1 MAGRKVVS
9 VALEAKV
16 QGFISGMRSAKASV
30 DDLTAA
36 AAPNKQTAFDDL
48 SNKAAVAGGAIA
60 VGLGVAVKKFAE
72 FDSAMSAVQANSGST
87 GAQLESLRQAAIDL
101 GADTKFSA
109 TEAADGINELSKAG
123 VSAND
128 ILGGGLKG
136 SLDLAAAGQIGVGEA
151 AETAATAMTQFN
163 LNGSEIPHVAD
174 LLTNAANKAQGGVG
188 DLAEAL
194 KQGGLVAASTGL
206 TIDETTASLAAFAS
220 AGLTGS
226 DAGTSLKTMLQRL
239 SAPSGEAAALM
250 EKLGISA
257 YDASGEFVG
266 MEALAGQLQTGLS
279 GLTAEQRNSALAT
292 IFGSDAVRAANI
304 LYAEGANGIS
314 KWTTEVTEQGAAAK
328 QAAILNDNLK
338 GDIERLGGALDSAFI
353 KTGSG
358 ANGALRTLVQ
368 GLTGVVDSVG
378 SIPGPVLLAGGAL
391 TSLAL
396 VGPKVVSSFRGL
408 KAEAAAVGLSM
419 DNIASRGPR
428 AAEAMH
434 GLDRGA
440 RAAAK
445 GFAVLSAAKV
455 AAETLQSDELAVG
468 VEKATERVLGAN
480 DAVAEMNKI
489 LEENAV
495 KSFEADST
503 IRSLGDAADVAFNPS
518 KMESFS
524 KGNEA
529 VWKGLTLGLV
539 DVTTKTDEANDAFS
553 QIDAQL
559 AGLVQGGNA
568 DAANSLFQQY
578 ADEVAKSGVSTDE
591 FKTKL
596 PGFTEALAA
605 AGNQSKL
612 AGDGM
617 AGMGDDAAT
626 AEQAVSDLSD
636 AVRGLGDTLLQQE
649 ASQDAYEASLD
660 SMAESIKENGRTLDA
675 STEAG
680 RANRAALRDLANET
694 QEWAAATLEAGGS
707 TEKVQGILD
716 RGRAKWIANRDALG
730 ANKTETRALANELFK
745 IDGLDATAKVDAKT
759 EGAKKKADDFK
770 RVITGMDGQKAS
782 VSVQEKGAGESKARV
797 LSFNT
802 TIRDLSG
809 KTVTVTEEGADVSQ
823 VRVRQLDGALLGLP
837 GHKKVQVTEVGS
849 TAAGEMVVE
858 FKNKVYA
865 IPASRTAQIR
875 QEGADQAKSRVLGL
889 NESIRLLNGKTVKV
903 GEDGAQNATG
913 RVRTLDGTIFGLKGK
928 TVSVQEIGATASG
941 DRVVNLNGKI
951 YALSGKTVDAK
962 ANVYGQPQVDGLRNS
977 IGAMSDKTV
986 TVTTVI
992 NRINRAMPFADGGVL
1007 DRPAIGSQAPQIRA
1021 AGGRG
1026 ITWAEDGAGPW
1037 EAFISGHPN
1046 KRRRSRAIAAETVDR
1061 LGGQIL
1067 WDAQSGLREAFASGG
1082 IYSRWRAQLRNV
1094 RALSNR
1100 YRWEDGSRQIQ
1111 VFEDGTAR
1119 WAGYGSAP
1127 AAVAQAIASLNA
1139 AQDAYESGLN
1149 APQQRQRRPWQHS
1162 QEFYDARSRWASA
1175 PERQWQHSAEY
1186 TRKQAQWARERKA
1199 GSSVWQHSEEYKR
1212 KQAEWKAARN
1222 RGAFMRSTPSAHEG
1236 RTYVSPSTRGSW
1248 SSGSAGVGHASVGIT
1263 EAGMERAITSAFSR
1277 VKVVTNINGR
1287 AFAGVIQRT
1296 TADRK
1301 GR

>member
-163 LNGSEIPHVAD
+163 LKGSEIPHVAD

-206 TIDETTASLAAFAS
+206 NIDETTASLAAFAS

-396 VGPKVVSSFRGL
+396 VGPKVVSSYRDAKATFDSLGISFDKVSAKAPRASAAAAGLGKALGGLAVAATVYGALEDDFAKIGSEQLIRKFNDTADGVTALDEAIRKASNGKSDVVDLGSTIEAAFDPGVPERFGQGMDATLSAISFGTIEARGGMAQATERL
-408 KAEAAAVGLSM
+408 KELDSTLATMVSSGDADGAARMMSDIEAAA
-419 DNIASRGPR
+419 R
-428 AAEAMH
+428 AQGVSVDELKKKFPQYAEA
-434 GLDRGA
+434 
-440 RAAAK
+440 
-445 GFAVLSAAKV
+445 V
-455 AAETLQSDELAVG
+455 
-468 VEKATERVLGAN
+468 
-480 DAVAEMNKI
+480 
-489 LEENAV
+489 
-495 KSFEADST
+495 
-503 IRSLGDAADVAFNPS
+503 
-518 KMESFS
+518 
-524 KGNEA
+524 
-529 VWKGLTLGLV
+529 
-539 DVTTKTDEANDAFS
+539 
-553 QIDAQL
+553 
-559 AGLVQGGNA
+559 
-568 DAANSLFQQY
+568 
-578 ADEVAKSGVSTDE
+578 
-591 FKTKL
+591 
-596 PGFTEALAA
+596 AA
-605 AGNQSKL
+605 AGNASDR

-617 AGMGDDAAT
+617 SGMGDDAAT

-636 AVRGLGDTLLQQE
+636 AIRGLGDALLQQE
-649 ASQDAYEASLD
+649 ASQDGYEASLD
-660 SMAESIKENGRTLDA
+660 AVNESIRENGRTLDA
-675 STEAG
+675 STEKG
-680 RANRAALRDLANET
+680 RANRAALRDLATST
-694 QEWAAATLEAGGS
+694 QEWAAAELEAGAS
-707 TEKVQGILD
+707 TTKVQGILD
-716 RGRAKWIANRDALG
+716 QGRAKWIAHRDALG
-730 ANKTETRALANELFK
+730 QNRAETRRLADELFS
-745 IDGLDATAKVDAKT
+745 IDGLDPKAKIDVEADS
-759 EGAKKKADDFK
+759 AKKKADDFK

-782 VSVQEKGAGESKARV
+782 VSVQEKGAGESKTRVKGLIDQINGLFGKDVKVTESGASPSKARV
-797 LSFNT
+797 LAFNT

-809 KTVTVTEEGADVSQ
+809 KTVTVSEAGATAATA
-823 VRVRQLDGALLGLP
+823 RAAGLRQGIASING
-837 GHKKVQVTEVGS
+837 KTVTVTEVGTTES
-849 TAAGEMVVE
+849 GNRVVM
-858 FKNKVYA
+858 FKNKIYEV
-865 IPASRTAQIR
+865 PASRT
-875 QEGADQAKSRVLGL
+875 S
-889 NESIRLLNGKTVKV
+889 N
-903 GEDGAQNATG
+903 
-913 RVRTLDGTIFGLKGK
+913 
-928 TVSVQEIGATASG
+928 
-941 DRVVNLNGKI
+941 VN
-951 YALSGKTVDAK
+951 
-962 ANVYGQPQVDGLRNS
+962 ANVNGQGNVDGLRSS
-977 IGAMSDKTV
+977 IGALSDKTV
-986 TVTTVI
+986 TVTTVF
-992 NRINRAMPFADGGVL
+992 NRINRVFGALNADGGMHERTPVGLAQSFADGGFA
-1007 DRPAIGSQAPQIRA
+1007 AIGSQQPQLRA

-1037 EAFISGHPN
+1037 EAFISGHPG
-1046 KRRRSRAIAAETVDR
+1046 KKRRSRAIAAETVER
-1061 LGGQIL
+1061 LGGQIM
-1067 WDAQSGLREAFASGG
+1067 WDVEGGLREAFAGGG
-1082 IYSRWRAQLRNV
+1082 IYSRWQSQLRNV
-1094 RALSNR
+1094 RALSKR
-1100 YRWEDGSRQIQ
+1100 YKWEDGSRQIQ

-1119 WAGYGSAP
+1119 WRGYGAAP
-1127 AAVAQAIASLNA
+1127 AGVAQAIAALNA
-1139 AQDAYESGLN
+1139 AQDAYEDGLN
-1149 APQQRQRRPWQHS
+1149 APAPQRQSRPWQHS
-1162 QEFYDARSRWASA
+1162 RAFYDARSRWASA
-1175 PERQWQHSAEY
+1175 PDEEWQHSAEY

-1199 GSSVWQHSEEYKR
+1199 GSGAWRHSEEYKR
-1212 KQAEWKAARN
+1212 KQAARN

-1236 RTYVSPSTRGSW
+1236 RTYVSPSTRGS
-1248 SSGSAGVGHASVGIT
+1248 SSRGGAAGGAVTATFTDAQIRRLEAAQERGAYRGARDGIASREKG
-1263 EAGMERAITSAFSR
+1263 AARR
-1277 VKVVTNINGR
+1277 VTAVQMSGGR
-1287 AFAGVIQRT
+1287 AG
-1296 TADRK
+1296 
-1301 GR
+1301 

>member
-30 DDLTAA
+30 DDLTKA

-48 SNKAAVAGGAIA
+48 SNKAALAGGAIA

-87 GAQLESLRQAAIDL
+87 GAELAKLRDAAINL
-101 GADTKFSA
+101 GADTQFSA
-109 TEAADGINELSKAG
+109 TEAAEGINELAKAG
-123 VSAND
+123 VGAGD

-163 LNGSEIPHVAD
+163 LKGSEIPHVAD

-188 DLAEAL
+188 DLSQAL
-194 KQGGLVAASTGL
+194 QQGGLVAASTGL

-304 LYAEGANGIS
+304 LYSEGAQGIS
-314 KWTTEVTEQGAAAK
+314 KWTDEVTESGAAAK

-396 VGPKVVSSFRGL
+396 VGPKVVSSYRDAKATFDSLGISFDKISAKAPRASAAAAGLGKALGGLAVAATVYGALEDDFAKIGSEQLIRKFNGTADGVTALDDAIRKASNGKSDVVDLGSTIEAAFDPSGLERYGQVMDAVLPTISLGMIEARGGVAQATERL
-408 KAEAAAVGLSM
+408 KELDSTLATMVSSGDADGAARMMSDIEAAA
-419 DNIASRGPR
+419 R
-428 AAEAMH
+428 AQGVSVDELRAKFPQYAEA
-434 GLDRGA
+434 
-440 RAAAK
+440 
-445 GFAVLSAAKV
+445 V
-455 AAETLQSDELAVG
+455 
-468 VEKATERVLGAN
+468 
-480 DAVAEMNKI
+480 
-489 LEENAV
+489 
-495 KSFEADST
+495 
-503 IRSLGDAADVAFNPS
+503 
-518 KMESFS
+518 
-524 KGNEA
+524 
-529 VWKGLTLGLV
+529 
-539 DVTTKTDEANDAFS
+539 
-553 QIDAQL
+553 
-559 AGLVQGGNA
+559 
-568 DAANSLFQQY
+568 
-578 ADEVAKSGVSTDE
+578 
-591 FKTKL
+591 
-596 PGFTEALAA
+596 AA

-730 ANKTETRALANELFK
+730 ANKTETRALADELFK

-797 LSFNT
+797 KGLINQINGLFGKDVKVTESGASPSKARVLSFNT

-809 KTVTVTEEGADVSQ
+809 KTVTVTEAGASAATA
-823 VRVRQLDGALLGLP
+823 RAAGLRQGIASING
-837 GHKKVQVTEVGS
+837 KTVTVTEVG
-849 TAAGEMVVE
+849 TTEAGNRVVM
-858 FKNKVYA
+858 FKNKIYEVP
-865 IPASRTAQIR
+865 PART
-875 QEGADQAKSRVLGL
+875 SNV
-889 NESIRLLNGKTVKV
+889 T
-903 GEDGAQNATG
+903 
-913 RVRTLDGTIFGLKGK
+913 
-928 TVSVQEIGATASG
+928 
-941 DRVVNLNGKI
+941 
-951 YALSGKTVDAK
+951 
-962 ANVYGQPQVDGLRNS
+962 ANVNGQNNVQGLINS
-977 IGAMSDKTV
+977 IGALSDKTV

-1094 RALSNR
+1094 RGLSNR
-1100 YRWEDGSRQIQ
+1100 YKWEDGSRQIQ

-1119 WAGYGSAP
+1119 WVGYGSAP
-1127 AAVAQAIASLNA
+1127 AGVARAIASLNA

-1149 APQQRQRRPWQHS
+1149 APQRQRQRRPWQHS
-1162 QEFYDARSRWASA
+1162 QEFYDARARWASA
-1175 PERQWQHSAEY
+1175 PDRQWQHSAAY
-1186 TRKQAQWARERKA
+1186 TRKQAEWARERKA
-1199 GSSVWQHSEEYKR
+1199 GSRAWQHSDHYLD
-1212 KQAEWKAARN
+1212 KQAEWKAERS
-1222 RGAFMRSTPSAHEG
+1222 RGAFMRSPSRHEG
-1236 RTYVSPSTRGSW
+1236 RTYVSPTTRGSW
-1248 SSGSAGVGHASVGIT
+1248 SSGAAGGGTVAATFTDAQIRRLEAAQERGAYRGARDGIAT
-1263 EAGMERAITSAFSR
+1263 REKGAARR
-1277 VKVVTNINGR
+1277 VAATQRSGGR
-1287 AFAGVIQRT
+1287 G
-1296 TADRK
+1296 
-1301 GR
+1301 

>member
-87 GAQLESLRQAAIDL
+87 GAELESLRKAALDL
-101 GADTKFSA
+101 GADTQFSA
-109 TEAADGINELSKAG
+109 TEAADGINELAKAG
-123 VSAND
+123 VGASD

-163 LNGSEIPHVAD
+163 LEGGEIPHVAD

-188 DLAEAL
+188 DLAQAL

-220 AGLTGS
+220 AGLIGS

-304 LYAEGANGIS
+304 LYAEGADGIS

-328 QAAILNDNLK
+328 QAATLTDNLQ
-338 GDIERLGGALDSAFI
+338 GDVERLGGALDSAFI

-358 ANGALRTLVQ
+358 ANSALRTLVQ
-368 GLTGVVDSVG
+368 GLTGVVDHVG
-378 SIPGPVLLAGGAL
+378 KIPGPVLLAGGAL

-396 VGPKVVSSFRGL
+396 VAPKAISSFRGL

-455 AAETLQSDELAVG
+455 AAETLQSDDLAVG

-529 VWKGLTLGLV
+529 VWKSLTLGLV
-539 DVTTKTDEANDAFS
+539 DVTTKTDEANEAFS
-553 QIDAQL
+553 QIDSQL
-559 AGLVQGGNA
+559 AALVQGGNA
-568 DAANSLFQQY
+568 DEANRLFEAY
-578 ADEVAKSGVSTDE
+578 ANEVGKSGVSTDE

-612 AGDGM
+612 AGDDM
-617 AGMGDDAAT
+617 AGMGTDAQT
-626 AEQAVSDLSD
+626 AEDAVSDLSD
-636 AVRGLGDTLLQQE
+636 AIRGLGDALLQQE
-649 ASQDAYEASLD
+649 ASQDGYEASLD
-660 SMAESIKENGRTLDA
+660 AVNEAIKENGRTLDA
-675 STEAG
+675 STEKG
-680 RANRAALRDLANET
+680 RANRAALRDLANST
-694 QEWAAATLEAGGS
+694 QEWAAAELEAGAS
-707 TEKVQGILD
+707 TTKVQGILD
-716 RGRAKWIANRDALG
+716 RGRAKWVAHRDALG
-730 ANKTETRALANELFK
+730 QNRAETRRLADELFS
-745 IDGLDATAKVDAKT
+745 IDGLEPKANVDVNTKA
-759 EGAKKKADDFK
+759 AKKKADDF
-770 RVITGMDGQKAS
+770 RAVITGMDGQSAS
-782 VSVQEKGAGESKARV
+782 VSVKEEGASESKARV
-797 LSFNT
+797 GGLIDEINGLFGKDVKVTESGASPSKARVLAFNT
-802 TIRDLSG
+802 TIRDLTGKTVTVSEAGATAATARAAGLRQGIASING
-809 KTVTVTEEGADVSQ
+809 KTVTVTEVGTTEAGNRVVS
-823 VRVRQLDGALLGLP
+823 
-837 GHKKVQVTEVGS
+837 
-849 TAAGEMVVE
+849 
-858 FKNKVYA
+858 FKNKIYEV
-865 IPASRTAQIR
+865 PPSRTSNVTANVHGLWDVQGLVGAINAVQNKSVTIQAAVIGAGIGARWAGGIDGVDPMAAGGMRPGGSVRPGLYGTSR
-875 QEGADQAKSRVLGL
+875 QGILMAEDTRSKWEAYIPERPDLRGRAEAILEETAR
-889 NESIRLLNGKTVKV
+889 RFGKAVIP
-903 GEDGAQNATG
+903 
-913 RVRTLDGTIFGLKGK
+913 LDGIT
-928 TVSVQEIGATASG
+928 AMASG
-941 DRVVNLNGKI
+941 DV
-951 YALSGKTVDAK
+951 
-962 ANVYGQPQVDGLRNS
+962 
-977 IGAMSDKTV
+977 
-986 TVTTVI
+986 
-992 NRINRAMPFADGGVL
+992 
-1007 DRPAIGSQAPQIRA
+1007 
-1021 AGGRG
+1021 
-1026 ITWAEDGAGPW
+1026 
-1037 EAFISGHPN
+1037 
-1046 KRRRSRAIAAETVDR
+1046 
-1061 LGGQIL
+1061 
-1067 WDAQSGLREAFASGG
+1067 
-1082 IYSRWRAQLRNV
+1082 YSRWRSQL
-1094 RALSNR
+1094 
-1100 YRWEDGSRQIQ
+1100 
-1111 VFEDGTAR
+1111 
-1119 WAGYGSAP
+1119 
-1127 AAVAQAIASLNA
+1127 AAA
-1139 AQDAYESGLN
+1139 
-1149 APQQRQRRPWQHS
+1149 
-1162 QEFYDARSRWASA
+1162 
-1175 PERQWQHSAEY
+1175 
-1186 TRKQAQWARERKA
+1186 
-1199 GSSVWQHSEEYKR
+1199 
-1212 KQAEWKAARN
+1212 
-1222 RGAFMRSTPSAHEG
+1222 GAFMRSTPSPHEG
-1236 RTYVSPSTRGSW
+1236 RTYVAPAPRITTGS
-1248 SSGSAGVGHASVGIT
+1248 SSGGVGGTVIARLDSRDAALLQKV
-1263 EAGMERAITSAFSR
+1263 AERPVR
-1277 VKVVTNINGR
+1277 LEVNGR
-1287 AFAGVIQRT
+1287 TLGATITRNA
-1296 TADRK
+1296 ADRK